1 MAGKD
6 VWEPSAATLPCE
18 GAGKGSRLTPSSEKP
33 AVKADNADTFAANR
47 AVGRLALAVAAAS
60 GESRRARVHEAGSLR
75 VRFPNGASRSTLDAV
90 IVNTAGGM
98 TGGDRFDIDMTVG
111 AGARLTVTTAAA
123 EKIYRS
129 LGPNSHV
136 GVEADVGPGGAL
148 AWLPQETI
156 LFDQVRLRRTID
168 VELAR
173 DARLVLAEAIVF
185 GRSAMGEAVLRG
197 HLFDRWRVRVGG
209 ALVFAETLRL
219 DGAIAQ
225 MLAQRAVAAENVAVA
240 SVLKIPGDDEAVAA
254 VRAMEKDFAG
264 EVGVSAWNGLAV
276 ARLVAPDS
284 SALRRDLTGVLTTLG
299 AGPLPRLWMN

>member
-1 MAGKD
+1 MNIVVGDENLLASGPADSPDGKI
-6 VWEPSAATLPCE
+6 
-18 GAGKGSRLTPSSEKP
+18 
-33 AVKADNADTFAANR
+33 FAANR
-47 AVGRLALAVAAAS
+47 AVGRVALAVAAVA

-75 VRFPNGASRSTLDAV
+75 VRFPNGTSRATLDAV

-129 LGPNSHV
+129 LGPDTQV
-136 GVEADVGPGGAL
+136 AVKAAIGCGGAL

-168 VELAR
+168 IELAR
-173 DARLVLAEAIVF
+173 DASLVLAEAIVF

-225 MLAQRAVAAENVAVA
+225 RLAQRAIAAESVAVA
-240 SVLKIPGDDEAVAA
+240 SVLKVPGDDEAVAA

-264 EVGVSAWNGLAV
+264 EVGASAWNGLAV
-276 ARLVAPDS
+276 ARLVAPDGA
-284 SALRRDLTGVLTTLG
+284 ALRRDLIAVLTALG